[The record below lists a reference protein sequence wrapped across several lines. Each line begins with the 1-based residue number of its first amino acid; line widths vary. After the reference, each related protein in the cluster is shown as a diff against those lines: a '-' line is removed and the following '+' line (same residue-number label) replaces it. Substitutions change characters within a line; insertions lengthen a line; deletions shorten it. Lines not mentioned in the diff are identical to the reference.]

1 MLLVRNFFQYV
12 ISFYPDEIRHR
23 CETEIPALSLA
34 AGRLALEVID
44 AEMHGRPYSD
54 AVLDPSYPLMS
65 RVHFGVA
72 DTLMWRVP
80 EEMISAFCEM
90 IQRAAEGDFDPVR
103 QLIFALATRRNDPEA
118 ALCRFFLWQAIRMN
132 LLVGTWDEPVFEARG
147 LLRHTEIESEKIL
160 KEFLE
165 VPDMLCEDVRPLNV
179 LVRAAVDYLDLSTT
193 QVHGVFE
200 RYCGSLEELVARE
213 EVLQLARRLD
223 QRSAAVLWPG
233 ESLDELGSQRIA
245 DRYPQHFR
253 TANGVEAQRTRTL
266 KRLGQNGV
274 PEPSGDRLIDLI
286 RQTGTEA
293 L

>member
-200 RYCGSLEELVARE
+200 IESDVRAFQFLSLIHISE
-213 EVLQLARRLD
+213 
-223 QRSAAVLWPG
+223 P
-233 ESLDELGSQRIA
+233 
-245 DRYPQHFR
+245 
-253 TANGVEAQRTRTL
+253 TR
-266 KRLGQNGV
+266 
-274 PEPSGDRLIDLI
+274 PY
-286 RQTGTEA
+286 
-293 L
+293 

>member
-1 MLLVRNFFQYV
+1 
-12 ISFYPDEIRHR
+12 
-23 CETEIPALSLA
+23 
-34 AGRLALEVID
+34 
-44 AEMHGRPYSD
+44 
-54 AVLDPSYPLMS
+54 
-65 RVHFGVA
+65 
-72 DTLMWRVP
+72 
-80 EEMISAFCEM
+80 
-90 IQRAAEGDFDPVR
+90 
-103 QLIFALATRRNDPEA
+103 
-118 ALCRFFLWQAIRMN
+118 
-132 LLVGTWDEPVFEARG
+132 
-147 LLRHTEIESEKIL
+147 
-160 KEFLE
+160 
-165 VPDMLCEDVRPLNV
+165 MLCEDVRPLNV

-253 TANGVEAQRTRTL
+253 TASGVEAQRTRTL